1 MSEHKCCGF
10 KPDGSPCRRTVKA
23 SFTYCYSH
31 DPNTLEERR
40 RHNSRAGKGNSQKEL
55 RQLKGKL
62 RDLLDD
68 VLEGKVDRG
77 VAAVAA
83 NVSNALSRVYSV
95 SLKARE
101 LETLEERL
109 SELEEALER
118 RAKEEEE
125 EEKTGYGYPR

>member
-1 MSEHKCCGF
+1 LSEHKCCGF
-10 KPDGSPCRRTVKA
+10 KPDGSPCQRTVKA

-55 RQLKGKL
+55 RQLRAKL
-62 RDLLDD
+62 HDLLDD
-68 VLEGKVDRG
+68 VLEGNIDRS

-101 LETLEERL
+101 VEEIAERL
-109 SELEEALER
+109 GELEDALER
-118 RAKEEEE
+118 RGKEQ
-125 EEKTGYGYPR
+125 TGYGYTR